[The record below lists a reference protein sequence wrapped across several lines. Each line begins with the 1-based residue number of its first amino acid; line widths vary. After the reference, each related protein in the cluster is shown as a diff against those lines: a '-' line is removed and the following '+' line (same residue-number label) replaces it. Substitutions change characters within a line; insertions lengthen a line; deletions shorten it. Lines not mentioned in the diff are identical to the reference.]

1 MNIRSV
7 KLSHRLGK
15 RESEETETK
24 NIVVRESL
32 MIMKAL
38 VFKLGG
44 SVILKPEFL
53 EAAKDTDDFV
63 ELKYDENGF
72 LRLRIKETDT
82 LN

>member
-1 MNIRSV
+1 MKKNNELLDRIK
-7 KLSHRLGK
+7 KL
-15 RESEETETK
+15 EETIETK

-44 SVILKPEFL
+44 SVVLKPEFL

-72 LRLRIKETDT
+72 LRLNIKQTDT

>member
-1 MNIRSV
+1 MKKNNDLLDRI
-7 KLSHRLGK
+7 KIL
-15 RESEETETK
+15 EETIETK

-44 SVILKPEFL
+44 SVVLKPEFL